1 MGRTRDFDAGDVS
14 GSDRDA
20 SLDNGEHGQKHARTS
35 VVSSHDQDPDGLR
48 HPQKIRAT
56 TGRVAAKDYE
66 VAVREI
72 LKVAIGRFRSRL
84 TAENAY
90 PDRIE
95 QVKWAKEAWAEGCKV
110 CDTQI
115 NFNNEIIQLITNRT
129 WHLTSEL
136 KTKIRPLTEAIYG
149 FESSTKRAVQ
159 ANNRKL
165 QHDCAL
171 ILNIAVV
178 TMQSLG
184 DPENNIPRSGLYE
197 NKIIQKA
204 INISFYKNK
213 RDEGVLYPEYFQ
225 PFPMAGVALILTVV
239 SVEACIDE
247 WSSGDRN
254 DIPFNEPTF
263 RPVYQNHL
271 NQLRKFAA
279 LTKDHE
285 IMPKLLSHL
294 DNNGRRHAKVDIV
307 TNVAHKRTL
316 QADAIAAAIWEFE
329 IRNGN
334 FSEDEE

>member
-1 MGRTRDFDAGDVS
+1 
-14 GSDRDA
+14 
-20 SLDNGEHGQKHARTS
+20 
-35 VVSSHDQDPDGLR
+35 
-48 HPQKIRAT
+48 
-56 TGRVAAKDYE
+56 
-66 VAVREI
+66 
-72 LKVAIGRFRSRL
+72 
-84 TAENAY
+84 
-90 PDRIE
+90 
-95 QVKWAKEAWAEGCKV
+95 
-110 CDTQI
+110 
-115 NFNNEIIQLITNRT
+115 
-129 WHLTSEL
+129 
-136 KTKIRPLTEAIYG
+136 
-149 FESSTKRAVQ
+149 
-159 ANNRKL
+159 
-165 QHDCAL
+165 
-171 ILNIAVV
+171 
-178 TMQSLG
+178 MQSLG

-204 INISFYKNK
+204 INISFYRNK

-239 SVEACIDE
+239 GVQSFVSHLTQSHTNTQVEACIDE

-271 NQLRKFAA
+271 NQLQKFAA

-316 QADAIAAAIWEFE
+316 QADAIAVAIWEFE

>member
-14 GSDRDA
+14 GSDCDA
-20 SLDNGEHGQKHARTS
+20 SLDNGEHGQKRARTS

-165 QHDCAL
+165 VEDLVEDFGLCYR
-171 ILNIAVV
+171 
-178 TMQSLG
+178 
-184 DPENNIPRSGLYE
+184 NNIPRSGLYE

-225 PFPMAGVALILTVV
+225 PFPMAGVALILTV
-239 SVEACIDE
+239 VEACIDE

-294 DNNGRRHAKVDIV
+294 DNNGR
-307 TNVAHKRTL
+307 
-316 QADAIAAAIWEFE
+316 
-329 IRNGN
+329 
-334 FSEDEE
+334 